1 MKCIIGG
8 KIISETEVL
17 SNHVIVFDENIEAV
31 LPENDVDISGMEIID
46 ASGNYVCPG
55 FISLHI
61 HGCMNCDTEDG
72 DIKSLETISEHLIS
86 TGVTSWCPTLCT
98 VDLPAFNKALDA
110 VRKAKTDNKFAKII
124 GLYLEGIFL
133 SKEKKGAHRED
144 WLRLPDPDLVIKN
157 KDIIKL
163 TICAPELDGAL
174 DFIKKVSDAGVRVSI
189 GHSNATDKEA
199 IAAIDA
205 GATNT
210 THLFNA
216 TSPLLHRLNTGIPGT
231 VLNDDRIYTEIIC
244 DNFHISPMLYDMVYK
259 LKGDKLIFITDS
271 IRPAGMP
278 DGEYIQGGL
287 HVTKKGHECRL
298 DDGGVAGSMLD
309 LNKGIKNVKENSR
322 IPLYDIINA
331 VSLNPA
337 KMLGVDDKIGSLKKG
352 KVADIVIADEDFNI
366 IKVFKDGK

>member
-8 KIISETEVL
+8 KIITENAVL
-17 SNHVIVFDENIEAV
+17 NDYAIVFNENIEYI
-31 LPENDVDISGMEIID
+31 LPEKEVDTSSLEVID
-46 ASGNYVCPG
+46 AKGNYVCPG
-55 FISLHI
+55 FLSLHI

-72 DIKSLETISEHLIS
+72 DIHSIEKISEHLLS

-98 VDLPAFNKALDA
+98 VDIPALDKALDT
-110 VRKAKTDNKFAKII
+110 VRLAKKEGKFAEIQ

-133 SKEKKGAHRED
+133 SKEKKGAHKEE
-144 WLRLPDPDLVIKN
+144 WLKLPCAELVIKN
-157 KDIIKL
+157 KDIISIV
-163 TICAPELDGAL
+163 ICAPELDGAES
-174 DFIKKVSDAGVRVSI
+174 FIKEVTSAGVKVAM
-189 GHSNATDKEA
+189 GHSNATYEQTKK
-199 IAAIDA
+199 AIDA

-216 TSPLLHRLNTGIPGT
+216 TSPLSHRDTGLPGA
-231 VLNDDRIYTEIIC
+231 VLSSNNVYTELIC
-244 DNFHISPMLYDMVYK
+244 DNFHISPVLYDIIYK

-287 HVTKKGHECRL
+287 HVTKKGAECRL
-298 DDGGVAGSMLD
+298 DDGTIAGSMLD
-309 LNKGIKNVKENSR
+309 LNIGIKNVKENSN

-337 KMLGVDDKIGSLKKG
+337 RMLGVDSKIGSLEKG
-352 KVADIVIADEDFNI
+352 KQADIVIADEDFNI
-366 IKVFKDGK
+366 IKVFKNGK

>member
-8 KIISETEVL
+8 KIISETEIL
-17 SNHVIVFDENIEAV
+17 SNHVIVFNENIEAV

-98 VDLPAFNKALDA
+98 VDIATFNKVLDT
-110 VRKAKTDNKFAKII
+110 VRKAKEENSLAKII

-133 SKEKKGAHRED
+133 SKEKKGAHKEE
-144 WLRLPDPDLVIKN
+144 WLKNPDTNLINDN

-163 TICAPELDGAL
+163 VICAPELCGAE
-174 DFIKKVSDAGVRVSI
+174 DFIKEVTKEGVRVAI
-189 GHSNATDKEA
+189 GHSNANYEQTV
-199 IAAIDA
+199 AAINA

-216 TSPLLHRLNTGIPGT
+216 TSPLSHRDPGLPGA
-231 VLNDDRIYTEIIC
+231 VLTDSRVYTELIC
-244 DNFHISPMLYDMVYK
+244 DNFHIHPAIYNLVYT
-259 LKGDKLIFITDS
+259 LKKDKLIFITDS

-287 HVTKKGHECRL
+287 HVTKKGAECRL
-298 DDGGVAGSMLD
+298 DDGTIAGSMLD
-309 LNKGIKNVKENSR
+309 LNKGIKNVKENSH